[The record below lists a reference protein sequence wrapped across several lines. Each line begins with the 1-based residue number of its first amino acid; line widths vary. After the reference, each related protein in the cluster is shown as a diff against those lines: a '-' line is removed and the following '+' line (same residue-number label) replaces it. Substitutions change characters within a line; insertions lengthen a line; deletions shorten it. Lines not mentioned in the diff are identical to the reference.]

1 MLNPAFFVCR
11 ASMTR
16 LVGLVALAGLASPA
30 SAQLWT
36 LPPPVKLM
44 ETSVR
49 GIDSSHDPVND
60 VFLGVGAFGLVTGVF
75 ANSVGEPI
83 GGEFTISSGA
93 GHSNYARVLYSRDL
107 NGGSGGFLVA
117 WSSED
122 GSIRARV
129 VAYPG
134 VLVGAEQVVA
144 AEPVWI
150 ESAPAIAYSSSSQR
164 FLIVW
169 ASITLN
175 IKARLVGLDAAPIG
189 GVAQVSSGIGK
200 TPGVAW
206 NPHRNE
212 FGVSYSAESGS
223 SAFSAFAIV
232 PAANIDAPG
241 AIAKESFNFLPGG
254 LTYITDLAFS
264 PATRHYV
271 MTWYEWPNSMA
282 AVFSEFGGT
291 PLFYGPVSSRIGVYD
306 SLSISYSPVSQ
317 TFLVAGLDGSSDFLT
332 GAELAGNGVRIG
344 FDTQLIGAGPAWYA
358 RSAPSSNTP
367 MWQTVISRGFKL
379 TDRVVFTGTTGGG
392 SGSVPPPPPPPTS
405 TTDPTPPPPT
415 TSTSTCAGGDIP
427 GMTCVNGEY
436 YPTGSEPTATSGGC
450 TGTVPGMIC
459 VNGNWVLDTGTT
471 TTTTT
476 TTSSCAGGPIPG
488 MTCVN
493 GNWIPDSS
501 LSTASTSSCAG
512 GPIPGM
518 TCVNGDWIPDS
529 SLSTSS
535 SSSCAGG
542 AIPGMT
548 CVNGEYYPTGTEPTT
563 SAGGCPGTVPGMT
576 CVNGNWVISA
586 TSTTAGTSSCPGGP
600 IPGMTCVNGNWIP
613 DSSLSTTSTSSCAGG
628 PIPGMTCVN
637 GNWIPDSTL
646 GTASTSSCPGDPIP
660 GMTCVDGNWIP
671 NSTKLELTAPIP
683 SAVAVNALAASRH
696 STFDRQESSDVLL
709 RAVRT

>member
-1 MLNPAFFVCR
+1 MLNPAFLVCR
-11 ASMTR
+11 ASRPR
-16 LVGLVALAGLASPA
+16 LVGLAALVVLVGLVSPA

-44 ETSVR
+44 DVSVR

-60 VFLGVGAFGLVTGVF
+60 VFLSVGAFGFVTGVF

-83 GGEFTISSGA
+83 GGHFTISSGA
-93 GHSNYARVLYSRDL
+93 GHSNYTRVLYSRDL
-107 NGGSGGFLVA
+107 NGGNGGFLVA

-122 GSIRARV
+122 GSIRARI

-134 VLVGAEQVVA
+134 VLVGAEQVIA

-150 ESAPAIAYSSSSQR
+150 EAAPAIAYSSTSQR

-189 GVAQVSSGIGK
+189 GIAQISSGIGK

-212 FGVSYSAESGS
+212 FGVSYSGESGS

-232 PAANIDAPG
+232 PASNIDAPG
-241 AIAKESFNFLPGG
+241 VIAKDSFNFLPGG

-264 PATRHYV
+264 PASRHYV

-282 AVFSEFGGT
+282 AVFSEFGGA

-317 TFLVAGLDGSSDFLT
+317 TFLVAGLDPGNDFLT
-332 GAELAGNGVRIG
+332 GAELAGNGVKIG

-392 SGSVPPPPPPPTS
+392 SGSVPPPPPPPTT

-436 YPTGSEPTATSGGC
+436 YPTGSEPTTSSGGC

-471 TTTTT
+471 MTTT

-518 TCVNGDWIPDS
+518 TCVNGNWIPDS
-529 SLSTSS
+529 SLSTAST
-535 SSSCAGG
+535 SSCAGG
-542 AIPGMT
+542 PI
-548 CVNGEYYPTGTEPTT
+548 
-563 SAGGCPGTVPGMT
+563 PGMT
-576 CVNGNWVISA
+576 CVNGNWIPDS
-586 TSTTAGTSSCPGGP
+586 SLGTASTSSCPGGP

-613 DSSLSTTSTSSCAGG
+613 DSSLGTTSTSSCPGTV
-628 PIPGMTCVN
+628 PGMTCVN
-637 GNWIPDSTL
+637 GNWVIDS
-646 GTASTSSCPGDPIP
+646 STPTSTGGCPGTVP
-660 GMTCVDGNWIP
+660 GMTCVNGNWIP

-683 SAVAVNALAASRH
+683 NAVAVNALAGSRP
-696 STFDRQESSDVLL
+696 SRFDRQESSDVLL
-709 RAVRT
+709 RVVRT

>member
-1 MLNPAFFVCR
+1 MDV
-11 ASMTR
+11 
-16 LVGLVALAGLASPA
+16 
-30 SAQLWT
+30 
-36 LPPPVKLM
+36 
-44 ETSVR
+44 SVR

-60 VFLGVGAFGLVTGVF
+60 VFLSVGAFGFVTGVF

-83 GGEFTISSGA
+83 GGPITISSGA
-93 GHSNYARVLYSRDL
+93 GHSNYTRVLYSRDL

-150 ESAPAIAYSSSSQR
+150 ESAPAIAYSSTSQR

-175 IKARLVGLDAAPIG
+175 IKARLVGLDAAPVG

-212 FGVSYSAESGS
+212 FGVSYSGESGS

-241 AIAKESFNFLPGG
+241 AIVKDSFNFLPGG

-264 PATRHYV
+264 PATRQYV

-282 AVFSEFGGT
+282 AVFSEFGGA

-317 TFLVAGLDGSSDFLT
+317 TFLVAGLDPSNDFLT
-332 GAELAGNGVRIG
+332 GAELAGNGVKIG

-436 YPTGSEPTATSGGC
+436 YPTGSEPTTTSGGC

-471 TTTTT
+471 TTTS
-476 TTSSCAGGPIPG
+476 TSTCAGG
-488 MTCVN
+488 
-493 GNWIPDSS
+493 D
-501 LSTASTSSCAG
+501 
-512 GPIPGM
+512 
-518 TCVNGDWIPDS
+518 
-529 SLSTSS
+529 
-535 SSSCAGG
+535 
-542 AIPGMT
+542 IPGMT
-548 CVNGEYYPTGTEPTT
+548 CVNGEYYPTGTEPTI

-586 TSTTAGTSSCPGGP
+586 TSTTASTSSCAGGSIPGMTCVNGEYYP
-600 IPGMTCVNGNWIP
+600 TGTEPTTSSGGCTGTVPGMTCVNGNWIP
-613 DSSLSTTSTSSCAGG
+613 DSSLGTISSTSSCPGG

-671 NSTKLELTAPIP
+671 DSTLGTASTSSCPGDPIPGMTCVDGNWIPNSTKLELTAPVP
-683 SAVAVNALAASRH
+683 NAVAVNALADSRQLTRGRQASPE
-696 STFDRQESSDVLL
+696 FLL
-709 RAVRT
+709 RTARS

>member
-1 MLNPAFFVCR
+1 MLTPAFFVCR
-11 ASMTR
+11 AFMTR
-16 LVGLVALAGLASPA
+16 LLGLATLVVLVGIASPV

-49 GIDSSHDPVND
+49 GIDSAYDPVND
-60 VFLGVGAFGLVTGVF
+60 VFLGVGAFGFVTGVF

-83 GGEFTISSGA
+83 GGEITISSGA
-93 GHSNYARVLYSRDL
+93 GHSNYTRVHYSRDL

-150 ESAPAIAYSSSSQR
+150 ESAPAIAYSSTSQR

-189 GVAQVSSGIGK
+189 GIAQISSGIGK

-212 FGVSYSAESGS
+212 FGVSYSGESGS

-241 AIAKESFNFLPGG
+241 AILKDSFNFLPGG

-264 PATRHYV
+264 PASRQYV
-271 MTWYEWPNSMA
+271 MTWYEWPTSMA
-282 AVFSEFGGT
+282 AVFSDTGGL
-291 PLFYGPVSSRIGVYD
+291 PLFFGPVSSRIGVYD
-306 SLSISYSPVSQ
+306 SLSISYNPVSQ
-317 TFLVAGLDGSSDFLT
+317 TFLVAGLDPVNDFLT
-332 GAELAGNGVRIG
+332 GAELAGNGVKIG

-358 RSAPSSNTP
+358 RSAPSSITP

-392 SGSVPPPPPPPTS
+392 SGSVPPPPTT

-436 YPTGSEPTATSGGC
+436 YPTGSEPTTTSGGC

-501 LSTASTSSCAG
+501 LSTASTSSCPG

-529 SLSTSS
+529 SLSTAS
-535 SSSCAGG
+535 
-542 AIPGMT
+542 
-548 CVNGEYYPTGTEPTT
+548 
-563 SAGGCPGTVPGMT
+563 
-576 CVNGNWVISA
+576 
-586 TSTTAGTSSCPGGP
+586 TSSCPGGP

-613 DSSLSTTSTSSCAGG
+613 DSSLSTASVSSCPGG

-637 GNWIPDSTL
+637 GNWIPDSSL
-646 GTASTSSCPGDPIP
+646 GTTSISSCPGDPVP
-660 GMTCVDGNWIP
+660 GMTCVNGNWIP
-671 NSTKLELTAPIP
+671 NSTKLELTAPLP
-683 SAVAVNALAASRH
+683 HAVAVNALAASRR
-696 STFDRQESSDVLL
+696 STVARQESSDVQ
-709 RAVRT
+709 RRVVRI